1 MSNDFGLTRG
11 DSNGEPGA
19 VTVVMTEGE
28 RLAQE
33 MTSLYQ
39 ESVRAI
45 FEDDSMVFHIVPMA
59 DYDGESFISSSG
71 TDPDLDM
78 AAEAICGTQVN
89 AMDCVVVLGS
99 DVLGQQRTEDEM
111 AQVAITHLAAHIESV
126 WNVTDS
132 DMGWVRKPIGSTV
145 IAGILTCAHP
155 ILSAI
160 DDDGAIISRVK
171 DRAIT
176 ELVRNKHHANQQAT
190 QAITKICE
198 EAAETN
204 GGYLALPANV
214 NDLISASREMFCN
227 TVDQMESRPMGT
239 V

>member
-1 MSNDFGLTRG
+1 MSNDFGLNRG
-11 DSNGEPGA
+11 VGNGETRT
-19 VTVVMTEGE
+19 VTVATTEGE
-28 RLAQE
+28 RLARE

-39 ESVRAI
+39 ESVRSI
-45 FEDDSMVFHIVPMA
+45 FDDDSMVFHIVPMA

-89 AMDCVVVLGS
+89 EMDCVVVLGS
-99 DVLGQQRTEDEM
+99 DVLGQPRTEDEM
-111 AQVAITHLAAHIESV
+111 AQVAIDHLSQHIDSV
-126 WNVTDS
+126 WSVTDS
-132 DMGWVRKPIGSTV
+132 DMGWVKKPIGSTV
-145 IAGILTCAHP
+145 IAGLLTCAHP
-155 ILSAI
+155 VLSAI
-160 DDDGAIISRVK
+160 DDDGEIISRVK

-176 ELVRNKHHANQQAT
+176 ELVRNKHQANKQAT

-214 NDLISASREMFCN
+214 NDLISASREVFCN
-227 TVDQMESRPMGT
+227 TVDRMESRPMGI